1 MGATPILSPLGEA
14 TISREISG
22 FPLPYRP
29 WERGTNENTNGLLR
43 EFFTKHQ
50 GIEKFADAYMEK
62 VVRKLNNCPRKC
74 LRWRTPDEAHLEEAL
89 HLI

>member
-43 EFFTKHQ
+43 EFFQKHQ
-50 GIEKFADAYMEK
+50 NIAQFSDAYMEK
-62 VVRKLNNCPRKC
+62 MVRKLSNRPRKC
-74 LRWRTPDEAHLEEAL
+74 LQWRTPYEKYFGQTL
-89 HLI
+89 HLV

>member
-22 FPLPYRP
+22 FPPPYRP

-43 EFFTKHQ
+43 EYFQKHQ
-50 GIEKFADAYMEK
+50 NIA
-62 VVRKLNNCPRKC
+62 
-74 LRWRTPDEAHLEEAL
+74 
-89 HLI
+89 